1 MENTLDCNK
10 GGGQL
15 TCHSNIREVLR
26 DYQKVAL
33 DFMVQKRAVLEYD
46 DMG

>member
-1 MENTLDCNK
+1 MENSLDFNK

-15 TCHSNIREVLR
+15 TCHPSIRAVLR

>member
-1 MENTLDCNK
+1 MENSLDYNK

-15 TCHSNIREVLR
+15 TCHSNMLR